1 LFGYLP
7 LGGAGDANIS
17 ARQTSHLSGP
27 YFQFVMRSG
36 IISAIKKHSMNQVK
50 SASVVSTEEVW
61 PALSVAPFW
70 FQLNGN
76 NSFQHSSSPV
86 TQMCELRSSIIFSW

>member
-1 LFGYLP
+1 LDLSHQNSIFSANAIHFARSVFGYLP

-36 IISAIKKHSMNQVK
+36 II
-50 SASVVSTEEVW
+50 
-61 PALSVAPFW
+61 
-70 FQLNGN
+70 
-76 NSFQHSSSPV
+76 
-86 TQMCELRSSIIFSW
+86 FSDQKT

>member
-1 LFGYLP
+1 MLFETKIQEEERQKAIRLVPLFGYLP

-36 IISAIKKHSMNQVK
+36 II
-50 SASVVSTEEVW
+50 
-61 PALSVAPFW
+61 
-70 FQLNGN
+70 
-76 NSFQHSSSPV
+76 
-86 TQMCELRSSIIFSW
+86 FSDQKT

>member
-17 ARQTSHLSGP
+17 ARQTIHLSGP

-36 IISAIKKHSMNQVK
+36 IISAIKKPKQDNF
-50 SASVVSTEEVW
+50 STMHKHNFILI
-61 PALSVAPFW
+61 LSIK
-70 FQLNGN
+70 G
-76 NSFQHSSSPV
+76 
-86 TQMCELRSSIIFSW
+86 R

>member
-1 LFGYLP
+1 MQQVYFSRLMRVWVKAVLRIRIHRIHVFLGHLDPDPDILVGGLVSGYLP

-36 IISAIKKHSMNQVK
+36 II
-50 SASVVSTEEVW
+50 
-61 PALSVAPFW
+61 
-70 FQLNGN
+70 
-76 NSFQHSSSPV
+76 
-86 TQMCELRSSIIFSW
+86 FSDQKT